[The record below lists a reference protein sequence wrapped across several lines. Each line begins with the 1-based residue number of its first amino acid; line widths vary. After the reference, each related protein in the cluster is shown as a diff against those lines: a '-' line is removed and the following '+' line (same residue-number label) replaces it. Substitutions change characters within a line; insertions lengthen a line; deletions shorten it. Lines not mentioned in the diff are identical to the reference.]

1 MIPKEYSNG
10 EVTILWKP
18 EKCTHAGICVKTL
31 PQVYNP
37 KAKPW
42 ITMAGA
48 NSEALI
54 AQVAQCPSGALSIK
68 QNDKNMIE
76 IKREDNGKKGR
87 FAIFENGEFAGEMT
101 FVWAGELQFIIDHT
115 GIEEK
120 YSGRGFGKKLVM
132 EAVEYARSN
141 DLKILPLCPFA
152 KKIFDKDSQIQD
164 VRS

>member
-1 MIPKEYSNG
+1 MITKEYSNG

-37 KAKPW
+37 KEKPW
-42 ITMAGA
+42 ITMQGA

-54 AQVAQCPSGALSIK
+54 TQVGQCPSGALSIK
-68 QNDKNMIE
+68 QDDKIMIE

-87 FAIFENGEFAGEMT
+87 FIIFENGQLAGEMT
-101 FVWAGELQFIIDHT
+101 YVWAGELMFIIDHT
-115 GIEEK
+115 GIKEN
-120 YSGRGFGKKLVM
+120 YSGRGFGKKLVI
-132 EAVEYARSN
+132 EAVEYARTN

-152 KKIFDKDSQIQD
+152 KKVFDNDNEIQD